1 MEQIY
6 TAELIQKEKQHGLDL
21 EELKRFLHRET
32 KYIEQSLE
40 KQDEMSQQLVKVKK
54 QTVDLGEIV

>member
-21 EELKRFLHRET
+21 EELKRVLHRES

>member
-21 EELKRFLHRET
+21 EELKRVLHRET

>member
-21 EELKRFLHRET
+21 EELKRVLHRET

-40 KQDEMSQQLVKVKK
+40 KQDEMSEQLVKVKK

>member
-21 EELKRFLHRET
+21 EELKRVLHRET
-32 KYIEQSLE
+32 KYIEHSLE
-40 KQDEMSQQLVKVKK
+40 KQDEMSEQLVKVKK
-54 QTVDLGEIV
+54 

>member
-21 EELKRFLHRET
+21 EELKRILHRES